1 MGRGGKTE
9 VGKLNLLCDTL
20 RAWVSTNVELLSYS
34 LSLPFFFSFFR
45 TTLSRCWNFFNS
57 RNSRESFS
65 RTIAKRSLSF
75 SFVKKKKLP
84 FPGFFHR
91 LLPRHVASPSFV
103 SSSLLPA
110 LSPALYVSLY
120 LLPFFSVIGVD
131 ALEGDSCYGLKR
143 MAKFVEVK
151 RGRSCYLFFLFFF
164 LYFSSTL
171 SDRSSV

>member
-1 MGRGGKTE
+1 MGLDQR
-9 VGKLNLLCDTL
+9 
-20 RAWVSTNVELLSYS
+20 RASLLLSFS
-34 LSLPFFFSFFR
+34 SIFFFFFFR

-120 LLPFFSVIGVD
+120 LLPPRLLVIGVD